1 LILSTGGLLSLIRD
15 LNLLCTIASV
25 EFFSVQTTELVPTY
39 CSTPVT
45 QVVTRHLLSAP
56 GRTFHCIASVCMA
69 LWHSQSLAQWPS
81 MLTQISCMTLQSTRQ
96 HWTV

>member
-1 LILSTGGLLSLIRD
+1 VDCYHLSETLICFAQLLPLSSFQFRLLSYCPRTVVHQ
-15 LNLLCTIASV
+15 LLK
-25 EFFSVQTTELVPTY
+25 
-39 CSTPVT
+39 
-45 QVVTRHLLSAP
+45 VVTRHLLSAP

-69 LWHSQSLAQWPS
+69 FWHSQSLAQWPS